1 MKLTKKIIT
10 TKSAN
15 NLIESKFTELK
26 KEQEKITVNMFLK
39 QYNRL
44 FFDIPK
50 TGAGSHQMIIER
62 SKTYIEDEEVALP
75 KDKIIEEL
83 YNEIMILET
92 ELTDLK
98 ISIEAKKIAKQVKSF
113 NDEKSDKESKSS

>member
-1 MKLTKKIIT
+1 
-10 TKSAN
+10 
-15 NLIESKFTELK
+15 
-26 KEQEKITVNMFLK
+26 MFLK